1 MANEVKDRAAQGM
14 DHAGQAV
21 RSLNDAGSKAMDKI
35 GDKAG
40 EAADKAKG
48 VVNRIADEATHAGE
62 KVQGWA
68 EDAYEATRKEVKADY
83 RATAEVV
90 ENYGQEVTDLV
101 KKYPIQSLLVGF
113 AAGFLVSRAVKS

>member
-1 MANEVKDRAAQGM
+1 MANEVKDRA

-21 RSLNDAGSKAMDKI
+21 KSMGESGQKLLDKAT
-35 GDKAG
+35 DKAG
-40 EAADKAKG
+40 DIADKGKDL
-48 VVNRIADEATHAGE
+48 VNRIADEATHAGE

-68 EDAYEATRKEVKADY
+68 EDAYEASRKEVKKDY
-83 RATAEVV
+83 DATAQIV